1 MIRPFPI
8 KVQPNQSGEHSCI
21 RVSEK
26 GVPPEKGGT
35 VCVLI
40 FSYLAFRD
48 RGGDCVVKGP
58 HVQDVEP
65 LPHCI
70 QSRWKGAHGVAVR

>member
-1 MIRPFPI
+1 MVRLFPI
-8 KVQPNQSGEHSCI
+8 KVQPTHSGGYSRI
-21 RVSEK
+21 RVSER

-48 RGGDCVVKGP
+48 RGGDCAVIGRGA
-58 HVQDVEP
+58 QDVEP
-65 LPHCI
+65 LPRCI
-70 QSRWKGAHGVAVR
+70 QSRWKGAHGVAVH

>member
-8 KVQPNQSGEHSCI
+8 KVQPTQSGEHSCI
-21 RVSEK
+21 RESEK

-48 RGGDCVVKGP
+48 RGGDCVVIGRGA
-58 HVQDVEP
+58 QGAEP
-65 LPHCI
+65 LPRCI
-70 QSRWKGAHGVAVR
+70 QSRWKGAHGVAVH

>member
-1 MIRPFPI
+1 MIRLFPI
-8 KVQPNQSGEHSCI
+8 KVQPTRSGGDSRI
-21 RVSEK
+21 GVSER
-26 GVPPEKGGT
+26 GR
-35 VCVLI
+35 CVLI

-48 RGGDCVVKGP
+48 RGDDCVVRGP

-65 LPHCI
+65 LPRCI

>member
-8 KVQPNQSGEHSCI
+8 KVQPTQSGEHSCI
-21 RVSEK
+21 RESEK

-48 RGGDCVVKGP
+48 RGGDCVVRGP
-58 HVQDVEP
+58 HVLDVEP
-65 LPHCI
+65 LPRCI

>member
-1 MIRPFPI
+1 MIRLIPI
-8 KVQPNQSGEHSCI
+8 KVQPTHSGGYSLI

-48 RGGDCVVKGP
+48 RGGDCVVRGP
-58 HVQDVEP
+58 HVLDVEP
-65 LPHCI
+65 LPRCI